1 MMGRKK
7 RNLIIVLSIITGL
20 ILIIGGIL
28 IYLNIATDIFKS
40 PDEVFYK
47 YLYQNGSIADVFD
60 TELLDRYYQRI
71 ENNAYNGTGEITIK
85 TGMNDDSESDTKE
98 FDNLM
103 NNLKLSYTTKSNLPE
118 KKQETEATIAYN
130 DQEQFKF
137 SVVQDNNN
145 YGIKS
150 DEVVYKYLKI
160 KNENLRDIYTKL
172 GVQNSESIPNQ
183 FNKID
188 YNIYKNMNAEDK
200 AKILSTYQ
208 NVLNKGIL
216 SNHYTKQADVNLNF
230 NGQSVVANAYSLTLT
245 EEEISSLKI
254 SLLETLMKDE
264 LTLKYLVQF
273 LQLDSSY
280 TVQIK
285 QLIQEKIDDLK
296 REQIEKNENVRIT
309 VYESNMQLLTTIV
322 EMPEANYTINNNVSE
337 TNQKVTIVKQ
347 SNDGNNINTT
357 VTLERNTS
365 DNSNSFKMEQI
376 STTGETTTDRNAI
389 TINLNGNVDTGNL
402 ELNVK
407 LENLIGNKLNEIN
420 YTDKKEFSSS
430 VNIEGLNDD
439 DSVSLNDMTLE
450 EINSLYKSIVERIQY
465 LYNEKL
471 QNIGFD
477 SNTINYQATLK
488 WSRIIDAFDEDEFRS
503 QVQRALNLAKDD
515 LQNNTEYRT
524 LIEQAAG
531 DENRIKQIKGLV
543 TVERLR
549 ETGLDATLNESDNS
563 ISIKTN
569 SESAHKYE
577 IDYENFKIGQLKK

>member
-7 RNLIIVLSIITGL
+7 RILIIVLSIITVL
-20 ILIIGGIL
+20 ILIIGGVL
-28 IYLNIATDIFKS
+28 IYLNVATDAFKS
-40 PDEVFYK
+40 PDELFYK

-60 TELLDRYYQRI
+60 TDLLDRYYQRI
-71 ENNAYNGTGEITIK
+71 ENNAYNGTGEVTIK
-85 TGMNDDSESDTKE
+85 TGMNDNSESDTKE
-98 FDNLM
+98 FDTLM
-103 NNLKLSYTTKSNLPE
+103 NNLKLSYTTKSNLAE

-150 DEVVYKYLKI
+150 DEVVYKYLKL

-172 GVQNSESIPNQ
+172 GVQDLESIPNQ

-188 YNIYKNMNAEDK
+188 YNIYKNMNAQDK
-200 AKILSTYQ
+200 ATILSTYQ

-216 SNHYTKQADVNLNF
+216 SNHYTKQAKVNLNF

-254 SLLETLMKDE
+254 SLLETLMTDE

-285 QLIQEKIDDLK
+285 QSIQEEIDNLK
-296 REQIEKNENVRIT
+296 REQIENNENVRIT

-322 EMPEANYTINNNVSE
+322 ETPEANYTLNNNVSE

-365 DNSNSFKMEQI
+365 DSSNSFKMEQI

-389 TINLNGNVDTGNL
+389 TVNLNGNVDTGNL

-430 VNIEGLNDD
+430 VDIEGLNDD
-439 DSVSLNDMTLE
+439 NSVSLNDMTLE

-471 QNIGFD
+471 PNIGFD
-477 SNTINYQATLK
+477 PNTINYQGTLK
-488 WSRIIDAFDEDEFRS
+488 WSRIVDAFDEDEFRA

-515 LQNNTEYRT
+515 LQNKEEYRT
-524 LIEQAAG
+524 LIEQATG
-531 DENRIKQIKGLV
+531 DENKIKQIKGLV
-543 TVERLR
+543 TVERLK

-577 IDYENFKIGQLKK
+577 IDYENFKISKIQ

>member
-7 RNLIIVLSIITGL
+7 RILIIVLSIITVL
-20 ILIIGGIL
+20 ILIIGGVL
-28 IYLNIATDIFKS
+28 IYLNVATDAFKS
-40 PDEVFYK
+40 PDELFYK

-60 TELLDRYYQRI
+60 TDLLDRYYQRI
-71 ENNAYNGTGEITIK
+71 ENNAYNGTGEVTIK
-85 TGMNDDSESDTKE
+85 TGMNDNSESDTKE
-98 FDNLM
+98 FDTLM
-103 NNLKLSYTTKSNLPE
+103 NNLKLSYTTKSNLAE

-150 DEVVYKYLKI
+150 DEVVYKYLKL

-172 GVQNSESIPNQ
+172 GVQDLESIPNQ

-188 YNIYKNMNAEDK
+188 YNIYKNMNAQDK
-200 AKILSTYQ
+200 ATILSTYQ

-216 SNHYTKQADVNLNF
+216 SNHYTKQAKVNLNF

-254 SLLETLMKDE
+254 SLLETLMTDE

-285 QLIQEKIDDLK
+285 QSIQEEIDNLK
-296 REQIEKNENVRIT
+296 REQIENNENVRIT

-322 EMPEANYTINNNVSE
+322 ETPEANYTINNNVSE

-365 DNSNSFKMEQI
+365 DSSNSFKMEQI

-389 TINLNGNVDTGNL
+389 TVNLNGNVDTGNL

-430 VNIEGLNDD
+430 VDIEGLNDD
-439 DSVSLNDMTLE
+439 NSVSLNDMTLE

-471 QNIGFD
+471 PNIGFD
-477 SNTINYQATLK
+477 SNTINYQGTLK
-488 WSRIIDAFDEDEFRS
+488 WSRIIDAFDEDEFKA

-515 LQNNTEYRT
+515 LQNKEEYRT
-524 LIEQAAG
+524 LIEQATG
-531 DENRIKQIKGLV
+531 DENKIKQIKGLV
-543 TVERLR
+543 TVERLK

-577 IDYENFKIGQLKK
+577 IDYENFKISKIQ

>member
-7 RNLIIVLSIITGL
+7 RILIIVLSIITVL
-20 ILIIGGIL
+20 ILIIGGVL
-28 IYLNIATDIFKS
+28 IYLNVATDAFKS
-40 PDEVFYK
+40 PDELFYK

-60 TELLDRYYQRI
+60 TDLLDRYYQRI
-71 ENNAYNGTGEITIK
+71 ENNAYNGTGEVTIK
-85 TGMNDDSESDTKE
+85 TGMNDNSESDTKE
-98 FDNLM
+98 FDTLM
-103 NNLKLSYTTKSNLPE
+103 NNLKLSYTTKSNLAE

-150 DEVVYKYLKI
+150 DEVVYKYLKL

-172 GVQNSESIPNQ
+172 GVQDLESIPNQ

-188 YNIYKNMNAEDK
+188 YNIYKNMNAQDK
-200 AKILSTYQ
+200 ATILSTYQ
-208 NVLNKGIL
+208 NVLNNGIL
-216 SNHYTKQADVNLNF
+216 SNHYTKQANVNLNF

-254 SLLETLMKDE
+254 SLLETLMTDE

-285 QLIQEKIDDLK
+285 QLIQEKIDELK
-296 REQIEKNENVRIT
+296 REQIETNNNVRIT

-322 EMPEANYTINNNVSE
+322 ETPEANYTINNNVSE
-337 TNQKVTIVKQ
+337 TNQKVTIIKQ

-357 VTLERNTS
+357 ITLERNTS
-365 DNSNSFKMEQI
+365 DNNNSFKIEQI

-389 TINLNGNVDTGNL
+389 TINLNGNVDNGNL

-420 YTDKKEFSSS
+420 YTDKKEFSSG
-430 VNIEGLNDD
+430 VEIDGLNDD
-439 DSVSLNDMTLE
+439 NSVSLNDMTLE
-450 EINSLYKSIVERIQY
+450 EINSLYKSIIERIQY

-471 QNIGFD
+471 PNIGFD
-477 SNTINYQATLK
+477 SNTINYQGTLK
-488 WSRIIDAFDEDEFRS
+488 WSRIIDAFDEDEFRA

-515 LQNNTEYRT
+515 LQNKEEYRT
-524 LIEQAAG
+524 LIEQATG
-531 DENRIKQIKGLV
+531 DENKIKQIKGLV
-543 TVERLR
+543 TVERLK

-577 IDYENFKIGQLKK
+577 IDYENFKISKIQ